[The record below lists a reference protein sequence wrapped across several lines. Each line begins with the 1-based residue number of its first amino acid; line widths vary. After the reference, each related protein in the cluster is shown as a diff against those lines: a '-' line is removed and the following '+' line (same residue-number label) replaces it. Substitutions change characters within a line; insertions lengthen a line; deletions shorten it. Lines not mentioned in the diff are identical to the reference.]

1 MQPFHE
7 DNSKLDNYVALPVL
21 AMRGLVFF
29 PGMMLQFEVA
39 RQKSMRAVSEAL
51 SGDRLIFLVTQVDLS
66 EHEPTGKDLYKI
78 GVIARVK
85 QVVHHSEDGIK
96 LHVEGLCRGEI
107 HSLLAEEPYDLMY
120 IHYLMARVALWN
132 GETERY
138 NQFAAL
144 FEETYAAYRADT
156 SRNAA
161 WKDGR
166 KIQM

>member
-1 MQPFHE
+1 MTV
-7 DNSKLDNYVALPVL
+7 K
-21 AMRGLVFF
+21 
-29 PGMMLQFEVA
+29 
-39 RQKSMRAVSEAL
+39 EAL
-51 SGDRLIFLVTQVDLS
+51 DTVSALKPHPYDPKHLLRELSRLDGRILREVWQGREGAAATVPDYTQ
-66 EHEPTGKDLYKI
+66 ETAETT
-78 GVIARVK
+78 A
-85 QVVHHSEDGIK
+85 
-96 LHVEGLCRGEI
+96 
-107 HSLLAEEPYDLMY
+107 LLAEEPYDLMY

>member
-1 MQPFHE
+1 
-7 DNSKLDNYVALPVL
+7 
-21 AMRGLVFF
+21 
-29 PGMMLQFEVA
+29 
-39 RQKSMRAVSEAL
+39 
-51 SGDRLIFLVTQVDLS
+51 
-66 EHEPTGKDLYKI
+66 
-78 GVIARVK
+78 
-85 QVVHHSEDGIK
+85 
-96 LHVEGLCRGEI
+96 
-107 HSLLAEEPYDLMY
+107 MY

-166 KIQM
+166 IIQM

>member
-1 MQPFHE
+1 MCI
-7 DNSKLDNYVALPVL
+7 
-21 AMRGLVFF
+21 R
-29 PGMMLQFEVA
+29 
-39 RQKSMRAVSEAL
+39 
-51 SGDRLIFLVTQVDLS
+51 DR
-66 EHEPTGKDLYKI
+66 
-78 GVIARVK
+78 
-85 QVVHHSEDGIK
+85 
-96 LHVEGLCRGEI
+96 
-107 HSLLAEEPYDLMY
+107 PYDLMY

>member
-1 MQPFHE
+1 MTV
-7 DNSKLDNYVALPVL
+7 K
-21 AMRGLVFF
+21 
-29 PGMMLQFEVA
+29 
-39 RQKSMRAVSEAL
+39 EAL
-51 SGDRLIFLVTQVDLS
+51 DTVSALKPHPYDPKHLLRELSRLDGRILREVWQGREGAAEAVPDYTQ
-66 EHEPTGKDLYKI
+66 ETAETT
-78 GVIARVK
+78 A
-85 QVVHHSEDGIK
+85 
-96 LHVEGLCRGEI
+96 
-107 HSLLAEEPYDLMY
+107 LLAEGPYDLMY

>member
-1 MQPFHE
+1 M
-7 DNSKLDNYVALPVL
+7 A
-21 AMRGLVFF
+21 
-29 PGMMLQFEVA
+29 
-39 RQKSMRAVSEAL
+39 EAAP
-51 SGDRLIFLVTQVDLS
+51 DYTQ
-66 EHEPTGKDLYKI
+66 ETAETT
-78 GVIARVK
+78 A
-85 QVVHHSEDGIK
+85 
-96 LHVEGLCRGEI
+96 
-107 HSLLAEEPYDLMY
+107 LLAEEPYDLMY

>member
-1 MQPFHE
+1 MTV
-7 DNSKLDNYVALPVL
+7 K
-21 AMRGLVFF
+21 
-29 PGMMLQFEVA
+29 
-39 RQKSMRAVSEAL
+39 EAL
-51 SGDRLIFLVTQVDLS
+51 DTVSALKPHPYDPKHLLRELSRLDGRILREVWQGREGAAEAVPDYTQ
-66 EHEPTGKDLYKI
+66 ET
-78 GVIARVK
+78 
-85 QVVHHSEDGIK
+85 
-96 LHVEGLCRGEI
+96 
-107 HSLLAEEPYDLMY
+107 AETNDLMY

>member
-1 MQPFHE
+1 MVKILWVDDEVELLKPH
-7 DNSKLDNYVALPVL
+7 VL
-21 AMRGLVFF
+21 FL
-29 PGMMLQFEVA
+29 
-39 RQKSMRAVSEAL
+39 RQKGYE
-51 SGDRLIFLVTQVDLS
+51 VDTCNNGYDAIDMAS
-66 EHEPTGKDLYKI
+66 
-78 GVIARVK
+78 
-85 QVVHHSEDGIK
+85 
-96 LHVEGLCRGEI
+96 
-107 HSLLAEEPYDLMY
+107 EEPYDLMY

>member
-1 MQPFHE
+1 MTV
-7 DNSKLDNYVALPVL
+7 K
-21 AMRGLVFF
+21 
-29 PGMMLQFEVA
+29 
-39 RQKSMRAVSEAL
+39 EAL
-51 SGDRLIFLVTQVDLS
+51 DTVSALKPHPYDPKHLLRELSRLDGRILREVWQGREGAAEAVPDYTQ
-66 EHEPTGKDLYKI
+66 ETAETT
-78 GVIARVK
+78 A
-85 QVVHHSEDGIK
+85 
-96 LHVEGLCRGEI
+96 
-107 HSLLAEEPYDLMY
+107 LLAEEPYDLMY

-144 FEETYAAYRADT
+144 FEETYAAYQADT